1 VDGVV
6 SDQADIEVPIDDVD
20 VWIDPLDATQE
31 YTENLVDNS
40 SSNKHSVDSIIKT
53 NPNHMPKSKKKCI
66 N

>member
-1 VDGVV
+1 MDGVV
-6 SDQADIEVPIDDVD
+6 SDKADVEVPIDDVD

-40 SSNKHSVDSIIKT
+40 SCNKHWVDFITKT
-53 NPNHMPKSKKKCI
+53 NPNHLPKSEK